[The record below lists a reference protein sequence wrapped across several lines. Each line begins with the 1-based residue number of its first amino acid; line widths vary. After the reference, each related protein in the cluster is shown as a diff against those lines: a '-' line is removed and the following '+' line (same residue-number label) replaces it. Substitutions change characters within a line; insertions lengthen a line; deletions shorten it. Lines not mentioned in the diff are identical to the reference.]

1 MAKPFDPRKVLKHVA
16 NSLLREFFS
25 RRGELA
31 GVPWDDLT
39 EHRIDPIF
47 EGWQALPE
55 RQKLEVQVILRD
67 IHELADHR
75 GLAVLAEEILWRC
88 PERADEFK
96 AQVSKADKAMWMYLH
111 VPAAFDEAAMFARA
125 DALAAGRY
133 WNRRNGLPKMQITV
147 DQAMR
152 EKLAQALTSF
162 YGPTQMRGRHCHVVH
177 YPRSGG
183 SDYFFAYLDDYP
195 DKRLVFD
202 GDGDEPTVRAD
213 RYAFENVF
221 VYNGDDGSM
230 ELFAQGG
237 KKVREPLQAAF
248 CQAVL
253 GEDID
258 PADPLRPSFRLDH
271 LLTRDFPLPTDP
283 QDGVEEARIARLRL
297 APHGSGGYIEIKAD
311 PKAHPND
318 IYRKMERWLDAGIIT
333 PGGARVLQTTF
344 HLKFLHDG
352 PGRQPT
358 LTFDVL
364 VPDSCNLKSKPDE
377 QREVGERCLKLWEIV
392 DADDDED

>member
-1 MAKPFDPRKVLKHVA
+1 
-16 NSLLREFFS
+16 
-25 RRGELA
+25 
-31 GVPWDDLT
+31 
-39 EHRIDPIF
+39 
-47 EGWQALPE
+47 
-55 RQKLEVQVILRD
+55 
-67 IHELADHR
+67 LADHR

-96 AQVSKADKAMWMYLH
+96 AQVSKADKAMWMFLH
-111 VPAAFDEAAMFARA
+111 VPEAFDEAAMFARA

-133 WNRRNGLPKMQITV
+133 WNRRNGLPRKQIVV
-147 DQAMR
+147 DQAVR
-152 EKLAQALTSF
+152 ERLAEALTSF

-183 SDYFFAYLDDYP
+183 SNYFFAYLDDYP

-230 ELFAQGG
+230 ERFAQGG
-237 KKVREPLQAAF
+237 KKVSEPLQAAF

-258 PADPLRPSFRLDH
+258 PADPLRPSFQLDH
-271 LLTRDFPLPTDP
+271 LLTPEYPLPTDP
-283 QDGVEEARIARLRL
+283 QDGVEEAGSHGCAWRRTAAAATSRSRPIPRPTPTTSTARWNV
-297 APHGSGGYIEIKAD
+297 AQASVITA
-311 PKAHPND
+311 
-318 IYRKMERWLDAGIIT
+318 AGT
-333 PGGARVLQTTF
+333 RVLQATF

-364 VPDSCNLKSKPDE
+364 VPNSCNLKSKPDE
-377 QREVGERCLKLWEIV
+377 QREVASAVFETVGDCC
-392 DADDDED
+392 

>member
-1 MAKPFDPRKVLKHVA
+1 MAKPFDPRKVLKHVSNA
-16 NSLLREFFS
+16 LLRELFA

-31 GVPWDDLT
+31 DVPWDDLT
-39 EHRIDPIF
+39 EHRIEPVF

-55 RQKLEVQVILRD
+55 QQKLEVQVILRD

-96 AQVSKADKAMWMYLH
+96 AQVSKADKAMWVYLH
-111 VPAAFDEAAMFARA
+111 VPAAFEEGAMFARA

-133 WNRRNGLPKMQITV
+133 WSRRNGLPRKPIVV
-147 DQAMR
+147 DQAVLQR
-152 EKLAQALTSF
+152 LAQSLTSF

-177 YPRSGG
+177 YKRSAG

-202 GDGDEPTVRAD
+202 GDGDELTVRAD

-221 VYNGDDGSM
+221 VYNGDDGSI
-230 ELFAQGG
+230 ELFAHGG
-237 KKVREPLQAAF
+237 KRVCEPLQAAF

-253 GEDID
+253 GEDVD
-258 PADPLRPSFRLDH
+258 PADPSRPSFRLDH
-271 LLTRDFPLPTDP
+271 LLAPDFPLPTDP
-283 QDGVEEARIARLRL
+283 QDGVEEARITRLRL
-297 APHGSGGYIEIKAD
+297 APPGSGGYVEIKAD

-318 IYRKMERWLDAGIIT
+318 IYHKMRRWLSADIVT
-333 PGGARVLQTTF
+333 PGGTRVVQATF
-344 HLKFLHDG
+344 HLKFRHDG

-364 VPDSCNLKSKPDE
+364 VPNSCNLKSKPDE
-377 QREVGERCLKLWEIV
+377 QRVVGERCLKLWEIV
-392 DADDDED
+392 ADDDDAH

>member
-55 RQKLEVQVILRD
+55 RQKLEVQIILRD

-133 WNRRNGLPKMQITV
+133 WNRRNGLPKKQIAV

-221 VYNGDDGSM
+221 VYNGDEGSL
-230 ELFAQGG
+230 EIYAPG
-237 KKVREPLQAAF
+237 KVWEPLQVAF
-248 CQAVL
+248 CKAVL
-253 GEDID
+253 GVDV
-258 PADPLRPSFRLDH
+258 PPVDPLRPSYRLDH
-271 LLTRDFPLPTDP
+271 LLQHNFSLATDP
-283 QDGVEEARIARLRL
+283 ADRIEDARVTRLRIL
-297 APHGSGGYIEIKAD
+297 PLGSGGYVEIKAD
-311 PKAHPND
+311 PRSDRND
-318 IYRKMERWLDAGIIT
+318 IYRKIDRWLRRENL
-333 PGGARVLQTTF
+333 PVESLRVGQATF
-344 HLKFLHDG
+344 SLRFIHNG
-352 PGRQPT
+352 TGRQPT
-358 LTFDVL
+358 LTFDVS
-364 VPDSCNLKSKPDE
+364 VPHSSNLKSKPDE
-377 QREVGERCLKLWEIV
+377 MRIIGERCLRMWEV
-392 DADDDED
+392 TDDHG